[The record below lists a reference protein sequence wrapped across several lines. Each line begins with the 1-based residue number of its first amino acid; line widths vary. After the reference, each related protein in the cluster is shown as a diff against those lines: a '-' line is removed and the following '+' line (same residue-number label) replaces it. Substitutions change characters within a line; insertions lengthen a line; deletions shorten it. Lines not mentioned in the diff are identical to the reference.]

1 MFSDILTPLPA
12 LGIEFDVVRGSGP
25 IIDIPIRRSGS
36 SGHETKHKL
45 IVLCTTLPH
54 QITGRHFDLQWCS
67 LEQVKAL
74 TPLEDPQT
82 KLPFVQQTLA
92 GIRAEVGNQATVLGF
107 VGTPW
112 TLAAY
117 SIEGKADK

>member
-1 MFSDILTPLPA
+1 M
-12 LGIEFDVVRGSGP
+12 
-25 IIDIPIRRSGS
+25 
-36 SGHETKHKL
+36 
-45 IVLCTTLPH
+45 
-54 QITGRHFDLQWCS
+54 
-67 LEQVKAL
+67 EQVKAL
-74 TPLEDPQT
+74 TPLEDPEV

-92 GIRAEVGNQATVLGF
+92 GIRSEVGNKATVLGF

>member
-1 MFSDILTPLPA
+1 M
-12 LGIEFDVVRGSGP
+12 
-25 IIDIPIRRSGS
+25 
-36 SGHETKHKL
+36 
-45 IVLCTTLPH
+45 
-54 QITGRHFDLQWCS
+54 
-67 LEQVKAL
+67 EQVKAL
-74 TPLEDPQT
+74 TPLEDPEA

-92 GIRAEVGNQATVLGF
+92 GIRSEVGDKATVLGF